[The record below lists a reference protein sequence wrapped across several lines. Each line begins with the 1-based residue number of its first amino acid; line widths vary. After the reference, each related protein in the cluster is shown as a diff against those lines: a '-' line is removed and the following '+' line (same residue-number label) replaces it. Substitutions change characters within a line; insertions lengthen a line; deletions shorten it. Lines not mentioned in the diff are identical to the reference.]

1 MITRCVCFDKEFEEL
16 KKVAAAYRCKT
27 LEELQ
32 ERVLVGVRCK
42 LCHPY
47 IRRMLATGQTRF
59 EVNE

>member
-1 MITRCVCFDKEFEEL
+1 MITRCICFDKEFEEL

-47 IRRMLATGQTRF
+47 IRRMLATGQT
-59 EVNE
+59 